1 MNDKTLKQQYQICIL
16 HLFLIE
22 TFLLEQDD
30 PLEQNYSIT
39 KKVNTKFFLNEPLIM
54 QYMLNHVL
62 SHWSNQ
68 ILNNQESTL
77 ANNV

>member
-1 MNDKTLKQQYQICIL
+1 
-16 HLFLIE
+16 
-22 TFLLEQDD
+22 
-30 PLEQNYSIT
+30 
-39 KKVNTKFFLNEPLIM
+39 LNEPLIM